1 AAAATKADITG
12 LGIPGQD
19 TSYGVATASAD
30 GLLPKADK
38 AKLDGF
44 GAAGSYALKADISG
58 VYKYKGSVTAIASLP
73 ASGAAGDVYNVET
86 DGMNYAWN
94 GTAWDPLGGT
104 LTIDSITNAEIDTIL
119 AS

>member
-1 AAAATKADITG
+1 
-12 LGIPGQD
+12 
-19 TSYGVATASAD
+19 YGVATASAD

-44 GAAGSYALKADISG
+44 GEAASYALKTDVIG
-58 VYKYKGSVTAIASLP
+58 VYKYKGSKATVANLP
-73 ASGAAGDVYNVET
+73 ASANTVGDIWDVAA

-94 GTAWDPLGGT
+94 GTAWDPLGAAF
-104 LTIDSITNAEIDTIL
+104 SIESMTNADIDAIV